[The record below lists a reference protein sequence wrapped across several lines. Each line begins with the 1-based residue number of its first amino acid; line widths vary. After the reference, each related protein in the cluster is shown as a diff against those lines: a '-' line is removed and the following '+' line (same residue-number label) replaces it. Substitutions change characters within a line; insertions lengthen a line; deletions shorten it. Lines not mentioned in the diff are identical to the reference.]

1 MKFRNIFDRIAERFH
16 YIILISIT
24 AALNINSF
32 SGLSEFMTGV
42 TVVYIVIFEFYLFR
56 KRRNT
61 KNLSANVVS
70 MLNMTSQKRLI
81 DFPIPI
87 IVTDN
92 EGSLLWYNDKL
103 LTDVGSEHINKLN
116 SVFDL
121 NSNILTR
128 RETKVYFGN
137 RNFTVYSDCSV
148 LNNRE
153 MYVLYFIDNTEYRA
167 LQKKYNDNRT
177 VVSVIL
183 IDNYDDIF
191 QNMRDNER
199 ITASAMIENTL
210 NEWCQSVGGLIKKV
224 EKDRYLFIF
233 RNENLVSFTEKRFPI
248 LDTIRKLPMPE
259 TSVSPTVSIGIG
271 AQNCNFSQNEEL
283 ARQALDMAL
292 SRGGDQVVVKTEND
306 FEFFGGRT
314 KGMEK
319 RTKVKSRIAATALRD
334 LLKDVDNVLIMGHK
348 YSDFDSL
355 GASVGLS
362 RIAVAAGKKTGI
374 IFDEKT
380 SLAMPLYERLMK
392 NQSIAER
399 FVDAEKALIMAGPKC
414 LVIVVDTHR
423 AGYSIMPSVLEY
435 AGKIMVVDHHRKSAD
450 YIENADFFYH
460 EPYASSASEMVAEIM
475 QYMNI
480 SRMPQI
486 EAEAVL
492 SGIYLDTKSF
502 TLRTNPHTFE
512 ASSFLRRAGA
522 DTVNVKQLF
531 QIDMQT
537 YMCRAEMI
545 KNASVYK
552 KIIAVSVWNGDS
564 FPYVRMAAAQ
574 AADEL
579 LNIEN
584 VLASFTLFRDKDGV
598 VNISGRSFGA
608 INVQL
613 ILEKLKGGGHQTM
626 AGAQL
631 SGVTV
636 DKAKDQLISAIN
648 AYLSENPYD
657 SEIAVNSVQG

>member
-1 MKFRNIFDRIAERFH
+1 MKFKN
-16 YIILISIT
+16 ILIQIT
-24 AALNINSF
+24 ERLHYLFLAVFTIALNVRSF
-32 SGLSEFMTGV
+32 SVLSEFMTGV
-42 TVVYIVIFEFYLFR
+42 TIIYIIGFEFYLFLR
-56 KRRNT
+56 RRNT
-61 KNLSANVVS
+61 KALSATVVS

-92 EGSLLWYNDKL
+92 EGELLWYNDKL
-103 LTDVGSEHINKLN
+103 LLDVGSESVNKLG
-116 SVFDL
+116 SVFEL
-121 NSNILTR
+121 NSNILSQ
-128 RETKVYFGN
+128 RETKVFFGHK
-137 RNFTVYSDCSV
+137 NFIVYSDCSI
-148 LNNRE
+148 LGGKE
-153 MYVLYFIDNTEYRA
+153 MYLLYFIDNTEYRT
-167 LQKKYNDNRT
+167 LQKKYNDSRAI
-177 VVSVIL
+177 VSIIL
-183 IDNYDDIF
+183 IDNYEELF
-191 QNMRDNER
+191 QNARDNER
-199 ITASAMIENTL
+199 TSAMAMIENTL
-210 NEWCQSVGGLIKKV
+210 NEWGQSVGGLVRKI

-233 RNENLVSFTEKRFPI
+233 KNEDLISFTEKRFPI
-248 LDTIRKLPMPE
+248 IDKIRNLQLPE
-259 TSVSPTVSIGIG
+259 LSASATVSIGIG

-292 SRGGDQVVVKTEND
+292 SRGGDQAVVKTETD
-306 FEFFGGRT
+306 FEFYGGRT

-319 RTKVKSRIAATALRD
+319 RSKVKSRMAAMALKE
-334 LLKDVDNVLIMGHK
+334 LLRDVDNVLIMGHK

-374 IFDEKT
+374 IFDQKT
-380 SLAMPLYERLMK
+380 SLAMPLYERLIK
-392 NQSIAER
+392 NSIIAER
-399 FVDAEKALIMAGPKC
+399 FVDAEKALVMAGPNC

-450 YIENADFFYH
+450 FIENANVFYH
-460 EPYASSASEMVAEIM
+460 EPYASSACEMVSEIM

-480 SRMPQI
+480 SRMPQL

-492 SGIYLDTKSF
+492 AGIYLDTKSF

-512 ASSFLRRAGA
+512 ASSFLRKAGA

-537 YMCRAEMI
+537 YMCRAELI
-545 KNASVYK
+545 KNAIVYK
-552 KIIAVSVWNGDS
+552 KVIAISVWNGDNV
-564 FPYVRMAAAQ
+564 PNVRMAAAQ

-584 VLASFTLFRDKDGV
+584 VKASFTLFCDRDGV
-598 VNISGRSFGA
+598 VNISGRSFGM

-613 ILEKLKGGGHQTM
+613 VLEKLQGGGHQTM

-631 SGVTV
+631 SGTTLE
-636 DKAKDQLISAIN
+636 KAKEQLISAIN
-648 AYLSENPYD
+648 TYLGENLQD
-657 SEIAVNSVQG
+657 SESLNA